1 MLLALAILQIV
12 LGMLWWGWTQ
22 IPLFF
27 RERIHKML
35 QKRRDSDRGDE

>member
-1 MLLALAILQIV
+1 MLLALAILQIL

-27 RERIHKML
+27 REAIHKML
-35 QKRRDSDRGDE
+35 QRKRDGENSRR